1 MPPLA
6 PDEYE
11 GLEQSIA
18 AETSLLQH
26 RVRTLAAALAASVLL

>member
-6 PDEYE
+6 PDEYQ
-11 GLEQSIA
+11 GLEQSI

-26 RVRTLAAALAASVLL
+26 RVRTPAAALAASVLL